1 MSSSTTVHPYAVF
14 YPRHKMQLSDIEIE
28 RMNAATDFLRSF
40 SPTAVSD
47 IELEYIVM
55 HTAFMVNDLNCFANN
70 YNVSNKEKFLD
81 LMSEALTCDINT
93 WSRRLYESGF
103 WSFDNFA
110 IVNLIWNWLNGSL
123 VAPTSFL

>member
-1 MSSSTTVHPYAVF
+1 
-14 YPRHKMQLSDIEIE
+14 MQLSDIEIE

>member
-1 MSSSTTVHPYAVF
+1 MSTSTTVHPYAVF
-14 YPRHKMQLSDIEIE
+14 YPRSKIELSDTEIDK
-28 RMNAATDFLRSF
+28 MNAATSFLRGF
-40 SPTAVSD
+40 NPLEVSD

-55 HTAFMVNDLNCFANN
+55 HTAFMVNDLNGFSNN

-81 LMSEALTCDINT
+81 LMAETLTSDINT

-103 WSFDNFA
+103 WTFDNFA